1 MNRIELVFLHVTYM
15 NWFFQHTS
23 AEMDTVAA
31 WGIAYDFLD
40 KTKGRLVCKI
50 DS

>member
-1 MNRIELVFLHVTYM
+1 MGGTELVFFTRHPFSVLAP
-15 NWFFQHTS
+15 
-23 AEMDTVAA
+23 AETDPVAA

-40 KTKGRLVCKI
+40 KTNGRLVCKI